1 MSLDPATLLAI
12 LAMAAATAATRLAGL
27 VLPAAAMGRPRV
39 RATLEAV
46 PAAVLAALIAPTV
59 LATGWAET
67 IAAALTALAAL
78 RLPLI
83 VVVMVGVA
91 AAAGLRAAGL

>member
-1 MSLDPATLLAI
+1 MTVDPWTLAAI
-12 LAMAAATAATRLAGL
+12 LAMAVATAFTRLAGL
-27 VLPAAAMGRPRV
+27 AMPTAALRHPRV
-39 RATLEAV
+39 RAAFEAV

-67 IAAALTALAAL
+67 VAAAITALAAL

-83 VVVMVGVA
+83 AVVAVGVA
-91 AAAGLRAAGL
+91 GVAVLRALGL

>member
-1 MSLDPATLLAI
+1 MSIDPATLFAI
-12 LAMAAATAATRLAGL
+12 LAMAAATIATRLAGL
-27 VLPAAAMGRPRV
+27 VLPAGLMSRPRV
-39 RATLEAV
+39 RAALEAV

-67 IAAALTALAAL
+67 GAAVATGLAAL
-78 RLPLI
+78 RLPLLP
-83 VVVMVGVA
+83 VVAIGVA